1 MRILSGIQPSGK
13 LHLGNYFSMMK
24 KMIEYQNSSDLF
36 CFIANLHSLT
46 SFTDR
51 KTLEENTID
60 AVCDFLALGI
70 DPEKSTFWIQSDVQL
85 VTELTWYL
93 SMCIT
98 ESKLSLAHSYK
109 DKIAKGIQPSG
120 GLFMYPILMAAD
132 ILAFNSDRVPVGKD
146 QKQHL
151 EYTRDI
157 GIRFNQEFGETFKI
171 PEPEIDESTAIVPG
185 VDGQKM
191 SKSYGNT
198 INIFDTED
206 KLKKSVM
213 SIVSDSAGVDE
224 AKNPEN
230 SVIFSIYSLFLNSQ
244 EEEELR
250 DRFLTPGLKYGDIK
264 KELFSKIMD
273 YFLPF
278 RKKREM
284 IAEDKKLIQEILQ
297 IGSKKAINAALPQLE
312 KARQNLG
319 LKGHL

>member
-13 LHLGNYFSMMK
+13 LHIGNYFSMMK
-24 KMIEYQNSSDLF
+24 KMIEYQSESDLF

-46 SFTDR
+46 TFKDR
-51 KTLEENTID
+51 KNIEEHTFD

-70 DPEKSTFWIQSDVQL
+70 DPVKSTFWIQSDVPL

-98 ESKLSLAHSYK
+98 VNQLSLAHSFK
-109 DKIAKGIQPSG
+109 DKTAKGVNPSC
-120 GLFMYPILMAAD
+120 GLFNYPVLMAAD

-151 EYTRDI
+151 EFARDI
-157 GIRFNQEFGETFKI
+157 GMRFNQEFGETFKI
-171 PEPEIDESTAIVPG
+171 PEPEIDEFTAVVPG
-185 VDGQKM
+185 TDGQKM

-198 INIFDTED
+198 INIFDSEE

-213 SIVSDSAGVDE
+213 SIVSDSAGIDE
-224 AKNPEN
+224 AKDPER
-230 SVIFSIYSLFLNSQ
+230 SVIFSIYSLFLNPS

-250 DRFLTPGLKYGDIK
+250 DRFLTPGLRYGDVK
-264 KELFSKIMD
+264 KELFSKILD
-273 YFLPF
+273 YFSPF
-278 RKKREM
+278 RNKRESFVK
-284 IAEDKKLIQEILQ
+284 DKNLVKEMLLT
-297 IGSKKAINAALPQLE
+297 GARKATEAALPQLE
-312 KARQNLG
+312 AARKYLG